1 MDSKTKFVNNMDLI
15 MNIPSANNSVVNS
28 VTGSIEEVNAAKTIQ
43 REFRAWK
50 ASIDEKVSKTPQ
62 SDSLQKNYVKLVSRQ
77 SGKASTYYYIP
88 KLGISLK
95 EPTGNVHIN
104 KDTEDAITGNEKQLY
119 KKDGSFVLL
128 KYEKEEI
135 FNHDWSDV
143 KTVKLLELNLKL
155 RDQKTLYFSY
165 PLSPTDSP
173 SGIRCVIA
181 RNAGPSLLEIG
192 SDKEYYKNNPKIEIK
207 EFRQLI
213 LDLAEVEKT
222 DLLLPD
228 LHCKNVT
235 RKRMSDGSYRI
246 NVIDIDCITKGLNLK
261 LHAPQDCYPF
271 NIKDSYRRPE
281 YAQHFQADSVKVI
294 QNTHKFMMLINMA
307 LSIDES
313 ASLKEN
319 WENYCLVTKRCTEDN
334 PDKQGYLSM
343 LDKLIIPNLD
353 KIIKPEYRQD
363 VIKFLRNPDKDFIST
378 AFHQLFNFM

>member
-1 MDSKTKFVNNMDLI
+1 MIFANNMDFI
-15 MNIPSANNSVVNS
+15 MNIPLTNNPAANS
-28 VTGSIEEVNAAKTIQ
+28 VTRSIEEVNAAKTIQ
-43 REFRAWK
+43 GKFRAWK
-50 ASIDEKVSKTPQ
+50 ASIDEKVSKNTQ
-62 SDSLQKNYVKLVSRQ
+62 SDSLQNNYVKLVSRQ
-77 SGKASTYYYIP
+77 SDEVATYYYIP

-95 EPTGNVHIN
+95 EPTGNVHSN
-104 KDTEDAITGNEKQLY
+104 KDTEHATIGNEKKLY
-119 KKDGSFVLL
+119 KKDDNFVLL
-128 KYEKEEI
+128 EYKNKDI

-143 KTVKLLELNLKL
+143 KTAKLLELNLKL
-155 RDQKTLYFSY
+155 INQKTLYFSY
-165 PLSPTDSP
+165 PLSSTDSP
-173 SGIRCVIA
+173 SGTRCVIA
-181 RNAGPSLLEIG
+181 RNAGPSLLEIA
-192 SDKEYYKNNPKIEIK
+192 SDKEYYKKNPRIEIT
-207 EFRQLI
+207 EFKQLI

-228 LHCKNVT
+228 LHCKNIT

-246 NVIDIDCITKGLNLK
+246 NAIDIDCITKGLNMM

-271 NIKDSYRRPE
+271 NIKDRYRVPQ
-281 YAQHFQADSVKVI
+281 YAQHFHADSVKVI

-313 ASLKEN
+313 TSFKEN
-319 WENYCLVTKRCTEDN
+319 WENYCLITERCTSEN

-363 VIKFLRNPDKDFIST
+363 VINFLRNPEKDFIST

>member
-1 MDSKTKFVNNMDLI
+1 
-15 MNIPSANNSVVNS
+15 MNIPLTNNPAANS

-43 REFRAWK
+43 GKFRAWK
-50 ASIDEKVSKTPQ
+50 ASIDEKVSKNSQ
-62 SDSLQKNYVKLVSRQ
+62 SDSLQNNYVKLVSRQ
-77 SGKASTYYYIP
+77 SDEVSTYYYIP

-95 EPTGNVHIN
+95 EPTGNVHNN
-104 KDTEDAITGNEKQLY
+104 KDTEHATIGNEKKLY
-119 KKDGSFVLL
+119 KKDDNFVLL
-128 KYEKEEI
+128 EYKNRDV

-143 KTVKLLELNLKL
+143 KTAKLLELNLKL
-155 RDQKTLYFSY
+155 INQKTLYFSY
-165 PLSPTDSP
+165 PLSSTDSP

-181 RNAGPSLLEIG
+181 RNAGPSLLEIA
-192 SDKEYYKNNPKIEIK
+192 SDKEYYKKNPRIEIT

-228 LHCKNVT
+228 LHCKNIT

-246 NVIDIDCITKGLNLK
+246 NAIDIDCITKGLNLM

-271 NIKDSYRRPE
+271 NIKDRYRRPE
-281 YAQHFQADSVKVI
+281 YAQHFYTNSVKVI
-294 QNTHKFMMLINMA
+294 QNTHKFMMLINMV

-313 ASLKEN
+313 ASFKEN
-319 WENYCLVTKRCTEDN
+319 WENYCLITKQCTAEN

-363 VIKFLRNPDKDFIST
+363 VIRFLQNPEKDFIST